1 MSLLLYTFKSENIH
15 VLDNAVLMN
24 LDRNLGLENFGN
36 ISMVDVFSLVISEL
50 KS

>member
-1 MSLLLYTFKSENIH
+1 MSLMLYTFKSESIH

-24 LDRNLGLENFGN
+24 WDHDLGLENFDN
-36 ISMVDVFSLVISEL
+36 ISMVDVFTLVISEL